1 MKNKKG
7 LLILSAVVV
16 VCAVGFIV
24 SPLVDWSVDKDSTSG
39 NIGKSSRFSR
49 KTATESISNMEELLQ
64 NDPAYKNSLVTAYVV
79 MNTRAQQFGALVDMS
94 NEAAGNLP
102 EFADVLK
109 DMNDARATVDNV
121 CASLQQAG
129 EDLNA
134 SLGGE
139 SCPDLAQSTINASL
153 AYTTLQK
160 QNKLAGRFID
170 TTDKYLETAEGDNR
184 LKFVRDEWVDYQLMT
199 AALEGDEESAEALQQ
214 KGSLLSAEQAVAAL
228 GSFPIV
234 NQIMVLESAGL
245 SNTMNVSNNLVG
257 AVPSEVLGRIYVLVS
272 NATQE
277 VVGNATREVVS
288 NATQEVVSNSTQE
301 VVGNATREV
310 VSNVTQEMVANAL
323 AKELSNTAAGK
334 NFLNNMGWENDVI
347 SANVTQTLGA
357 NAGSGHPIR
366 PAQRRDPILDAQAS
380 VEPAV
385 TDISVRLG
393 NTPFVMSAFVS
404 EVVPALNAAAMTSE
418 AVQQTLFNQVNEV
431 ISNTAAGEKAS
442 LRFF

>member
-277 VVGNATREVVS
+277 VVGNAT
-288 NATQEVVSNSTQE
+288 QE